1 MRRALKLVLKGAAL
15 LLAALVVLVALLGA
29 GGRLWAEH
37 KRHRIVEV
45 AVAPLPL
52 RDDAA
57 AVPRGRYLFESR
69 GCASCHG
76 LDAGGRVFEN
86 DGRGVELAAPNLTP
100 QGKVARYGGS
110 DWARAV
116 RHGVRPDGRPLMMM
130 PSEDFNRLTDADLGA
145 IVAYL
150 RQLPGL
156 PGGEAR
162 IRLPFVA
169 WVAYGFGFLRDA
181 PERVDHQLPPAQP
194 VPEAVTPEHG
204 AYVASMCVGCH
215 GAALEGGRVPGNP
228 PHWPPAARLAPGAG
242 SVMANYP
249 DAASLRKLFHTGLRP
264 DGSRV
269 TVMPFESLA
278 RLSDVDLQALHLF
291 LQRGR

>member
-1 MRRALKLVLKGAAL
+1 MSRLLKRAVQVLAGLVL
-15 LLAALVVLVALLGA
+15 LVVVLAA
-29 GGRLWAEH
+29 GGRLWAEV
-37 KRHRIVEV
+37 KRQRVVEI
-45 AVAPLPL
+45 ADADLPVL
-52 RDDAA
+52 EGAA
-57 AVPRGRYLFESR
+57 AVQRGRYLFESR
-69 GCASCHG
+69 GCANCHG

-100 QGKVARYGGS
+100 QGKVARYSGS

-116 RHGVRPDGRPLMMM
+116 RHGVAPDGRPLMMM

-169 WVAYGFGFLRDA
+169 WVAYGFGFVRDA
-181 PERVDHQLPPAQP
+181 HERVDHRLPPAQP
-194 VPEAVTPEHG
+194 VPEAVTLEHG

-249 DAASLRKLFHTGLRP
+249 DAANLRKLFHTGLRP

-278 RLSDVDLQALHLF
+278 RLNDVDLQALHLY
-291 LQRGR
+291 LRRER